1 MRSSTSLL
9 GRILMGI
16 ASEMLEFLEQREQ
29 RINLK
34 IGSSD
39 ISSDAAVVQ
48 CI

>member
-34 IGSSD
+34 IYSLPSRKKNNLW
-39 ISSDAAVVQ
+39 
-48 CI
+48 